1 MFNPTTFT
9 VAPRRVWR
17 DLRECAAVVGGKHPL
32 DGWRCKAA
40 GLTDVAHNPA
50 TKVTLLLSHCE
61 DCDGRGEYFVTA
73 YYGADPQELHDMV
86 LRKRAW
92 GDLSGEYDVDD
103 GSQYTQQDLF
113 CFVAQGAPIDFR
125 RPSSR

>member
-9 VAPRRVWR
+9 VAHKRVWTS
-17 DLRECAAVVGGKHPL
+17 LRECHAVVDGKHPL

-50 TKVTLLLSHCE
+50 TKVTLLMSHC
-61 DCDGRGEYFVTA
+61 DNDDGRGEFFVTA
-73 YYGADPQELHDMV
+73 YYGANPQELYEMV

-92 GDLSGEYDVDD
+92 GDLSGNYDVDD
-103 GSQYTQQDLF
+103 GGQYTEHDLF
-113 CFVAQGAPIDFR
+113 CFVAQGAPLDFR
-125 RPSSR
+125 RPSCL

>member
-9 VAPRRVWR
+9 VAHKRVWHV
-17 DLRECAAVVGGKHPL
+17 LRECHAVVDGVHPL

-50 TKVTLLLSHCE
+50 TKVTLLLSHC
-61 DCDGRGEYFVTA
+61 DNDDGRGEFFVTA
-73 YYGADPQELHDMV
+73 YYGANPQELHDMV

-103 GSQYTQQDLF
+103 GSQYTEHDLF
-113 CFVAQGAPIDFR
+113 CFVAQGAPLDFR
-125 RPSSR
+125 RPSCR